1 MKLLTQHSSLSSS
14 VVFTNDATKV
24 WLLVAVSLPV
34 PNKMHWVSN
43 LNTTNVGTEPI
54 LYLIIQKERSYLYL
68 FNSHSLTHLQ
78 SVFTAVRLDEAPTD
92 ADRTSGWPG
101 YPNKAECKQ
110 PGLYINVPD
119 PNITTNLPEAK
130 DLQKLLT
137 QKIYRSRSRVGQ
149 PVRLNSSKTNG
160 RCIHCPILLLRTGY
174 YWLPWNQEFNRK
186 SSTSGC

>member
-68 FNSHSLTHLQ
+68 FNGHSLTHLQ
-78 SVFTAVRLDEAPTD
+78 SVFTPVRLDEAPTD

-130 DLQKLLT
+130 DLQKPLT
-137 QKIYRSRSRVGQ
+137 SRSAGQIKFVENKRTLQPLSNSPVTNRVLLATVASVIQ
-149 PVRLNSSKTNG
+149 QEV
-160 RCIHCPILLLRTGY
+160 IHFWLLVT
-174 YWLPWNQEFNRK
+174 
-186 SSTSGC
+186 